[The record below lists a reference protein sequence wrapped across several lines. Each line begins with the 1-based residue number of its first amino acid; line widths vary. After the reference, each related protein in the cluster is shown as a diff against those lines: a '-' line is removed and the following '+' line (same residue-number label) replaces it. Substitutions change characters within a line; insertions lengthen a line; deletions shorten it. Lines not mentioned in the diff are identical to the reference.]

1 VVGGSS
7 SSSSKNDK
15 RVLLA
20 GACEAHQ
27 YDPPVSRNVCCNF
40 SVSGGSHNLAA
51 GKGLGVANAEA
62 VESSKTLL
70 QGRAGGGAGTP
81 PAHPPTRDG
90 GGSLDG
96 GAPGRLVP
104 RSPAQTEIRIAD
116 ERSTRRGELLLGRYL
131 LQERLGAGG
140 FGTVWRAHDEQLD
153 RAVAVKRIPLP
164 SEEDR
169 ERATREA
176 HATARLAHPAIVA
189 LYEASSDEDAFYL
202 ISELI
207 EGATLA
213 ELISADELADE
224 EVLEIGVALLNALE
238 HAHARG
244 VIHRDVKP
252 QNVLVPSDAAEHTP
266 TRGATPWPAKLADF
280 GGARLA
286 GDDALTRTGDVL
298 GTLAYMAPEQS
309 EGHEAGPEADLYSLA
324 LLLYEALSG
333 VNPVRGRTPAA
344 TARRIGAPVE
354 PLERRRRDLPR
365 ELTRALDRGLL
376 AEPERR
382 GTLGDLHHVLERT
395 LEQGLRPRLFA
406 RRGPRRQTASTA
418 PSEDAQDRS
427 VFRAHAN
434 SDRTWPAAP
443 GVSPANAAV
452 APSVDPRRGARG
464 SDLRDLDDELDEQK
478 DRARRSH
485 TVAMPRRL
493 WLGCLLALA
502 AWQAFAGLPGVSL
515 LVLAAGAPLLALPR
529 RAGPGWL
536 AAGLAPALGLAGL
549 AGAFPALAGQRA
561 SWLARAGLAVLG
573 FWWLALAESLVRRS
587 LWLGPPVRLPPRA
600 AWESS
605 IDAAA
610 THVIAPTF
618 TVELLL
624 GAAVWALA
632 SAILPWLVRGRSAA
646 LDVGAAVLWT
656 IALLAAVP
664 LLERALF
671 AHASQ
676 PSPHGALLGAVLG
689 CALAI
694 CARALRGPV

>member
-1 VVGGSS
+1 
-7 SSSSKNDK
+7 
-15 RVLLA
+15 L
-20 GACEAHQ
+20 GA
-27 YDPPVSRNVCCNF
+27 
-40 SVSGGSHNLAA
+40 
-51 GKGLGVANAEA
+51 ANAEA
-62 VESSKTLL
+62 VDSSKTLL
-70 QGRAGGGAGTP
+70 QGRAGGGADTP
-81 PAHPPTRDG
+81 PAYPPSPHDG
-90 GGSLDG
+90 GPPNG
-96 GAPGRLVP
+96 GAPRRLVP
-104 RSPAQTEIRIAD
+104 RSPEQPEIRIAD
-116 ERSTRRGELLLGRYL
+116 ERPTRRGELLLGRYL

-140 FGTVWRAHDEQLD
+140 FGTVWRAHDVQLD

-207 EGATLA
+207 DGATLA
-213 ELISADELADE
+213 ELISEDQLADE
-224 EVLEIGVALLNALE
+224 EVLEIGVALLSALE

-266 TRGATPWPAKLADF
+266 TRGPSPQPAKLADF

-309 EGHEAGPEADLYSLA
+309 EGHEAGPEADLYSLT
-324 LLLYEALSG
+324 LVLYEALSG

-354 PLERRRRDLPR
+354 SLERRRRDLPR

-376 AEPERR
+376 PDPEMR
-382 GTLGDLHHVLERT
+382 GTLADLHDVLERA

-406 RRGPRRQTASTA
+406 RRGPRRQPDSTA
-418 PSEDAQDRS
+418 LQEDTQDRS
-427 VFRAHAN
+427 AVRARAN
-434 SDRTWPAAP
+434 SDPTWPAAP
-443 GVSPANAAV
+443 GVRPANARV
-452 APSVDPRRGARG
+452 APSVDARRAIR
-464 SDLRDLDDELDEQK
+464 DVDPRDLDDDLDEQG
-478 DRARRSH
+478 DHARTSR
-485 TVAMPRRL
+485 TVALPRLL
-493 WLGCLLALA
+493 WLGSLLALA

-529 RAGPGWL
+529 RSGPGWL
-536 AAGLAPALGLAGL
+536 AAALAPALGLAGL
-549 AGAFPALAGQRA
+549 AGAFPALAGQR
-561 SWLARAGLAVLG
+561 SGWLARAGLAALG
-573 FWWLALAESLVRRS
+573 FWWLALAESLLRRR
-587 LWLGPPVRLPPRA
+587 LWLGQPAGLPPRA
-600 AWESS
+600 TWESS
-605 IDAAA
+605 INAAA

-646 LDVGAAVLWT
+646 LDVGAAIAWT

-664 LLERALF
+664 LLQRALV

-676 PSPHGALLGAVLG
+676 PSPRGALLGAALG